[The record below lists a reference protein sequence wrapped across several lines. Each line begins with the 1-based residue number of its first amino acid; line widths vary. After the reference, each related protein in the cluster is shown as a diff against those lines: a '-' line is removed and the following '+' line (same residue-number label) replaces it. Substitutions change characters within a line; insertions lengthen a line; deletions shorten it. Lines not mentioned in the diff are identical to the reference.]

1 MQMAFAL
8 LKNESLNIEPYLH
21 HLMPSVLTCLVGKKL
36 CDGPDDDHWKLRDYA
51 AEVIAFVSSR
61 YDSVSSMSADPPRW
75 GKTYS
80 TLLPRLTKTLL
91 NAFLDPSRPLTT
103 HYGGIRGLGALGQ
116 ETILLSVLPNVAA
129 YVQTLRPDLEVTS
142 PRHADARRVRQALM
156 VCLCS
161 HVLGKNF
168 S

>member
-1 MQMAFAL
+1 MQMAFAML
-8 LKNESLNIEPYLH
+8 RNESLNIEPYLH

-36 CDGPDDDHWKLRDYA
+36 CDGPEEDHWKLRDYA
-51 AEVIAFVSSR
+51 AEIIAFVSSR
-61 YDSVSSMSADPPRW
+61 YDAVSSVTADARRW

-116 ETILLSVLPNVAA
+116 ETLLLSVLPNVAA
-129 YVQTLRPDLEVTS
+129 YMHTLRPDLEPSS
-142 PRHADARRVRQALM
+142 PRHADARRVRQALL
-156 VCLCS
+156 VRLLLGS
-161 HVLGKNF
+161 H
-168 S
+168 